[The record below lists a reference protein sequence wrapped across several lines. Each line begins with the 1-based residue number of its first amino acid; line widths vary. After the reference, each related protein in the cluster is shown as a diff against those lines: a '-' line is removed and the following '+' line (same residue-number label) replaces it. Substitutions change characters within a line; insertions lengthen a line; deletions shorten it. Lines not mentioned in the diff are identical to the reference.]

1 MNKKYYHTHYLHC
14 KIFIHLQYSQEN
26 RFKTYKQHL
35 EYLLKDYSTV
45 CSMVPEPLQKLLL
58 PHMESVIQYL
68 QPGLSTLAWNS
79 MNIDA
84 YLHQVHLAN
93 GRLRSVVENINK
105 VCCVQRILL
114 TY

>member
-1 MNKKYYHTHYLHC
+1 
-14 KIFIHLQYSQEN
+14 
-26 RFKTYKQHL
+26 
-35 EYLLKDYSTV
+35 
-45 CSMVPEPLQKLLL
+45 
-58 PHMESVIQYL
+58 MESVIQYL

-93 GRLRSVVENINK
+93 GRLRVVVESVNK
-105 VCCVQRILL
+105 VCCLQNSFIKTL